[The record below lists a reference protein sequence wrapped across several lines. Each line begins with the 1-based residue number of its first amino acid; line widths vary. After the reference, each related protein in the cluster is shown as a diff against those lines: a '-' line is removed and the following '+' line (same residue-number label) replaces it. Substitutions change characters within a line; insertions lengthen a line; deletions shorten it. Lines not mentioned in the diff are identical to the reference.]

1 MADRWVRIEADG
13 DKTGLAQS
21 NMHPKHPSQTK
32 ASQASFPNKG
42 IPSILLKQRLPKHS
56 SQTKASQASF
66 SNKGNVGETRGRE
79 VMARI
84 LRHFLFG
91 PYFKTIGHTF
101 HQHLKGPFA
110 VPLSKAE
117 TFLLSF
123 CKENSV
129 NLRCKWIRFS
139 HVQQSRLAGN
149 MMPGVEFFAANLS
162 FLLTAQRGDG
172 WPYLAIIILI
182 YINIL
187 LQVKISNFLYV
198 WCTFVVKGSCQIG

>member
-21 NMHPKHPSQTK
+21 SMHPKHPSQTK
-32 ASQASFPNKG
+32 ASQASF
-42 IPSILLKQRLPKHS
+42 
-56 SQTKASQASF
+56 
-66 SNKGNVGETRGRE
+66 SNRGNVGETRGRE

-84 LRHFLFG
+84 LRHFFFG

-101 HQHLKGPFA
+101 DQHLKGPFA

-129 NLRCKWIRFS
+129 NLRCK
-139 HVQQSRLAGN
+139 
-149 MMPGVEFFAANLS
+149 
-162 FLLTAQRGDG
+162 
-172 WPYLAIIILI
+172 
-182 YINIL
+182 
-187 LQVKISNFLYV
+187 
-198 WCTFVVKGSCQIG
+198 